1 MKTCKFI
8 GMLLQDRLRSALHDA
23 GLSANGLAKLV
34 GVSHVAVG
42 QWLSGASKNIKGATA
57 IKVASALG
65 VNLDWLLTGSGP
77 RKGAKAEPVIA
88 VDGPILPD
96 DCVQVPITK
105 IENRL
110 FGEQQMR
117 DKNRSYF
124 NKGIF
129 EFYGV
134 QPENCRVLELASDN
148 MAPIL
153 KKGSQVL
160 YDVTDTECLVSGLY
174 VVNVRGNL
182 MACKLIPQLNGSI
195 TLQSTNPDFDPIMIN
210 RENLHKDFIIE
221 GKILLA
227 TIFF

>member
-1 MKTCKFI
+1 MKTCNFI
-8 GMLLQDRLRSALHDA
+8 GMLLQDRLRSALQDA
-23 GLSANGLAKLV
+23 GLTANGLAKLV

-57 IKVASALG
+57 IRVASALG
-65 VNLDWLLTGSGP
+65 VNLDWLLTGVGP

-88 VDGPILPD
+88 VEGPILPN
-96 DCVQVPITK
+96 DCVQVPMTK
-105 IENRL
+105 IDRS
-110 FGEQQMR
+110 FGEQQMQ

-134 QPENCRVLELASDN
+134 KPENCRVLELTSDN

-160 YDVTDTECLVSGLY
+160 YDITDKECLISGFY
-174 VVNVRGNL
+174 VVNIRGQL

-195 TLQSTNPDFDPIMIN
+195 TLQSTNEDFDPIVIN
-210 RENLHKDFIIE
+210 HESLNKDFIIE